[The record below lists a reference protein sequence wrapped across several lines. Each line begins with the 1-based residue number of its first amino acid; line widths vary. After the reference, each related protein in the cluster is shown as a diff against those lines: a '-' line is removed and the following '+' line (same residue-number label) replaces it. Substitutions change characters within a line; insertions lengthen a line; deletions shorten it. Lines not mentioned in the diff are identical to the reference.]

1 MNLIWLAHLG
11 SVQKNFS
18 KIYQTTLT
26 RKKQHTSNRRP
37 TIDKT
42 SNKSYTKKKR
52 IPGSSRFRYL
62 LLLTFLAT
70 YCAHT
75 VNMVLAEFEPS
86 SQRSRR
92 SQRSN
97 ASNHP
102 AQDGEFVSLYND
114 GVRNS
119 SYVSLNVLHFI

>member
-1 MNLIWLAHLG
+1 MFKKILA
-11 SVQKNFS
+11 K
-18 KIYQTTLT
+18 YT
-26 RKKQHTSNRRP
+26 KQHLQEKNSTRQ
-37 TIDKT
+37 IAGQQL
-42 SNKSYTKKKR
+42 TKQLLQVLHEKKR
-52 IPGSSRFRYL
+52 IPGSSRFRHL

-86 SQRSRR
+86 SQRS
-92 SQRSN
+92 N

-114 GVRNS
+114 GVRNNS
-119 SYVSLNVLHFI
+119 SISLNVLNFI